1 MVPSILASVCK
12 SLQCLISALTQGG
25 EGGHLFRLTCSVML
39 WGGRDSAHKYCWC
52 VWGVFAL
59 YGLHWVCHS
68 SRRHV
73 LPRSTL
79 LRLQGTLQGH
89 YPQVDSPFHA
99 LPRSKLLRFSGTPQ
113 GHRPGWACILCPS
126 QVRVVQATRCLVSSP
141 SQVGRAS

>member
-1 MVPSILASVCK
+1 MFILASSVRK
-12 SLQCLISALTQGG
+12 PFQCLNSTLTQGG
-25 EGGHLFRLTCSVML
+25 KDGHLFRHTSSVVW
-39 WGGRDSAHKYCWC
+39 WGGRDTANKYHRC